1 MLGHVKDSPAEK
13 TPQARSELGDFG
25 WGPALCQVEG
35 WHQSVAAGQSLVK
48 KCWEGVTKDAGTNLV
63 LRKSGRVDSGASKAP
78 RPQKAEDP
86 SGDNAVFFGKYRP
99 PEALQSVDRVTI

>member
-1 MLGHVKDSPAEK
+1 M
-13 TPQARSELGDFG
+13 
-25 WGPALCQVEG
+25 
-35 WHQSVAAGQSLVK
+35 
-48 KCWEGVTKDAGTNLV
+48 

-78 RPQKAEDP
+78 RPQKAEDH